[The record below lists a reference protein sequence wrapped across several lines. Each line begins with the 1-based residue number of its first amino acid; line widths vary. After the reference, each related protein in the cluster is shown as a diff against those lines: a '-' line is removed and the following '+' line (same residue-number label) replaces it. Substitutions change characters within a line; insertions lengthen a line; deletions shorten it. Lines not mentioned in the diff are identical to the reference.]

1 MVKQIQMTDE
11 FYTYDYDP
19 LDIFDAPDYYDVDEQ
34 LVLIACL
41 LLLQQRFQLL
51 QSMSPER
58 VLDEID
64 GIIKS
69 FNIELNDTALNK
81 LESHIYDTFISELD
95 DWSIPRTG
103 YVEMDTSISKVL
115 TQSIKNM
122 TSQLGE
128 ELRLKALYHSMGLTD
143 DVFDVKPNFRRA
155 SQKIKDSVGDA
166 LIKGKE
172 MSHRRIL
179 RFVYGS
185 DTLYRWLT
193 MNDNRVCEWC
203 RYQESLP
210 PRPLDEI
217 PYDHNHGRCELDPV
231 DDSYSDEYYLLLA
244 GNLL

>member
-1 MVKQIQMTDE
+1 
-11 FYTYDYDP
+11 
-19 LDIFDAPDYYDVDEQ
+19 
-34 LVLIACL
+34 
-41 LLLQQRFQLL
+41 
-51 QSMSPER
+51 
-58 VLDEID
+58 
-64 GIIKS
+64 
-69 FNIELNDTALNK
+69 
-81 LESHIYDTFISELD
+81 
-95 DWSIPRTG
+95 
-103 YVEMDTSISKVL
+103 
-115 TQSIKNM
+115 
-122 TSQLGE
+122 
-128 ELRLKALYHSMGLTD
+128 
-143 DVFDVKPNFRRA
+143 
-155 SQKIKDSVGDA
+155 
-166 LIKGKE
+166 